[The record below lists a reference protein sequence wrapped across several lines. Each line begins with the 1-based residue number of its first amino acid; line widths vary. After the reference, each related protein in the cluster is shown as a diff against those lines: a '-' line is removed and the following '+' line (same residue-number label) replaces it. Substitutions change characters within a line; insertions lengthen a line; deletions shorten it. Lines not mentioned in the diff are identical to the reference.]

1 MVEAVASELATFV
14 NDWVTM
20 REITDNGKLARLY
33 MSKDPAD
40 LLRVFMVSLRN
51 RAAYERETV
60 VNAKVIREKF
70 SIERHMEALKRV
82 YDEV

>member
-1 MVEAVASELATFV
+1 MEKGSGLAMVEAVASELATFV

-40 LLRVFMVSLRN
+40 LLRVFMVVL
-51 RAAYERETV
+51 
-60 VNAKVIREKF
+60 
-70 SIERHMEALKRV
+70 
-82 YDEV
+82 